1 MDSKD
6 LLTLIADFAGLVV
19 GIGAVLA
26 LFWL

>member
-6 LLTLIADFAGLVV
+6 LLTLIADAIGAAI
-19 GIGAVLA
+19 GIGSLFA